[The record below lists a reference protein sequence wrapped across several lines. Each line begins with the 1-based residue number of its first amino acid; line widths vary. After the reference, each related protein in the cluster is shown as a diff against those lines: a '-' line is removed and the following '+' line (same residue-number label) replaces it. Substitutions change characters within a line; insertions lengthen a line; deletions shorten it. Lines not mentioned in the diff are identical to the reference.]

1 MIRSFVE
8 AMLGEYGRQILYF
21 YETNACVLNTIILT
35 YGLFMLLAWNNL
47 VRVYRFL
54 IIEVAKNVHLHEN
67 LSRKSTNKRVRDT
80 IQIPWE
86 EAVKKSPYPFV
97 ARIGALLPKRMTV
110 ETLQMYFDEKEIVDW
125 AIKLLKGEN
134 IRRMTPRSRQ
144 LIERERSA
152 RLEAKF
158 SSSPE
163 KNTNKSDSK

>member
-8 AMLGEYGRQILYF
+8 AMLGEFGRQILYF
-21 YETNACVLNTIILT
+21 YEANACVLNAVILT

-54 IIEVAKNVHLHEN
+54 IIEVAKNVHLDEN

-86 EAVKKSPYPFV
+86 HAVKQSPFPFL

-110 ETLQMYFDEKEIVDW
+110 ETLQMYFDDKEIVDM
-125 AIKLLKGEN
+125 ALKLLKGEN
-134 IRRMTPRSRQ
+134 IRRMNPMSRQ
-144 LIERERSA
+144 LVERERAA
-152 RLEAKF
+152 RMESKF

-163 KNTNKSDSK
+163 KKKKKTESK